1 MSSSEIHPAFNLELT
16 TFSSLHLHIW
26 MASCPASPSPKPPQH
41 PAPRILRVIAWASAR
56 AASSQRHA
64 STWPCCAERCSA
76 VLRSSPLV
84 ESSNDA
90 ALPLVA
96 KVTLK
101 TGQET
106 LRFTRFHQ
114 VSTWHNEETQAINIC

>member
-1 MSSSEIHPAFNLELT
+1 
-16 TFSSLHLHIW
+16 
-26 MASCPASPSPKPPQH
+26 
-41 PAPRILRVIAWASAR
+41 
-56 AASSQRHA
+56 
-64 STWPCCAERCSA
+64 
-76 VLRSSPLV
+76 V